1 MELIFLGTGDRFQ
14 MTVMSSSF
22 TSVRMP
28 TGGGR
33 SFFGTVPLF
42 TLALVVAVGAVVAM
56 SLGRIK
62 VDEAEV
68 PAGAGVAFEA
78 TYARSTFNCRQAPG
92 VDTKHSWLGFQDG
105 SQWFFLRVNRSCD
118 HLNPAG
124 AGGRLSLW
132 NRQLLCRIGELIR
145 EGKAPS
151 IPPYIG
157 PALELAFCGR

>member
-1 MELIFLGTGDRFQ
+1 
-14 MTVMSSSF
+14 MTAMSSSF
-22 TSVRMP
+22 TAVRMP

-33 SFFGTVPLF
+33 SFLGVLQALAV
-42 TLALVVAVGAVVAM
+42 LALVATLAIIVAM

-62 VDEAEV
+62 VDEAQV

-105 SQWFFLRVNRSCD
+105 SQWYFLRVNRSCD

-132 NRQLLCRIGELIR
+132 NRQLLCRVGELIE
-145 EGKAPS
+145 EGKTPTIPS
-151 IPPYIG
+151 YLG
-157 PALELAFCGR
+157 AALQLAYCGR